1 MLLQDEFLLHF
12 EISYLSN
19 FILRIQL
26 FHLASLLVEL
36 LRLHLHA
43 DLHLLEVLL
52 NFGLN
57 LSHGLLNFFSAL
69 HPIVQ
74 YLRDY
79 VRLLALGL
87 KAALRGSL

>member
-1 MLLQDEFLLHF
+1 LFHF

-19 FILRIQL
+19 FILRIQF
-26 FHLASLLVEL
+26 FHLAPLLVEL
-36 LRLHLHA
+36 LNLHLHGN
-43 DLHLLEVLL
+43 LHLLEVFL

-57 LSHGLLNFFSAL
+57 LSHGLFYFLSAL
-69 HPIVQ
+69 HPVVQ

-79 VRLLALGL
+79 VRLFALCL